1 VRDDRDAAVDFMR
14 DRAITYP
21 SIYDNPGRS
30 LLELFGFPRT
40 PTSPRAPGS
49 SR

>member
-1 VRDDRDAAVDFMR
+1 VPRTPSRHATCGVDVRDDRDAAVDFMR

-30 LLELFGFPRT
+30 LLELR
-40 PTSPRAPGS
+40 
-49 SR
+49 